1 MKIPRFVIILLII
14 ILLIVVYSASIKLI
28 KHEDFIGAYR
38 RVSINPD
45 IIMEF
50 DGKYGHIIDQKKDE
64 EIICYIDSV
73 TVVDDAIYGIA
84 QNKFF
89 LLTISNK
96 NVFYSSIPVSQYSTC
111 RLLTPLEY
119 YNRKTMH
126 IDIVGLFVLLCC
138 IILIIKIGFFH
149 VPKVRAER

>member
-14 ILLIVVYSASIKLI
+14 IILIVVYSASIKLI

-138 IILIIKIGFFH
+138 IVLIIKIGFFH